1 MKRVVLTLSVIALII
16 LHQDF
21 WNWRTARP
29 FIFGFLPIG
38 LFYHVCFT
46 VAVSLLMW
54 TLVKLVWPY
63 YLEEEVEHSLTD
75 QAADL
80 QRDTQEGREI

>member
-1 MKRVVLTLSVIALII
+1 MKRVVLTLTVIALII

-21 WNWRTARP
+21 WNWRVARP

-54 TLVKLVWPY
+54 ALVKFAWPSH
-63 YLEEEVEHSLTD
+63 LEEEVEHSLTD
-75 QAADL
+75 QPSNS
-80 QRDTQEGREI
+80 QREFQED